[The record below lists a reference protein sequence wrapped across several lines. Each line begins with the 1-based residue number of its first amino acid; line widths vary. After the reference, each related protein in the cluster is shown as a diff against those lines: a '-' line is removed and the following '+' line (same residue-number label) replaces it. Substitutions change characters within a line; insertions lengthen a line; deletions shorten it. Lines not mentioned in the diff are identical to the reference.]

1 MAAANYA
8 RPPDMPQALALD
20 HVSPATR
27 LLEKKR
33 QQFEVQEALDAQ
45 KEEFLRHEEA
55 FRRREEALR
64 RKDVELQ
71 DSLIKFNK
79 FLQENESK
87 RKRAITRAA
96 DERKQIE
103 HKEGEIDRLN
113 GQHKNKIAEAKAL
126 EKDLQRN
133 KICQEFLTEV
143 CAHLTEDYHEIQDL
157 LNRYKT
163 LRGANDDLSRRQKD
177 YEDLSE
183 KKKEDFI
190 KYMKERANEILNAN
204 NEIALLQ
211 DKLEQ
216 TEATTYRLQADVDS
230 AIRGMS
236 DKTLELCQILAA
248 VDNLLERFVTHMT
261 KHKQKRDVADKKP
274 IIKPGTASAETLEV
288 EGKLAIER
296 LDEICT
302 YMTDYA
308 DIVAEY
314 EKWNGNP
321 PTSTKHAV
329 GSGSAA
335 QQASH
340 RSVDAAPAS

>member
-1 MAAANYA
+1 MAVSSGGSSSSIYA
-8 RPPDMPQALALD
+8 RPPDLPQTLALD

-27 LLEKKR
+27 LLEKRR
-33 QQFEVQEALDAQ
+33 QMFEVQEALDAQ
-45 KEEFLRHEEA
+45 KEEYLRHEDA

-103 HKEGEIDRLN
+103 NKEADIDRLER
-113 GQHKNKIAEAKAL
+113 QYRNKVSDAKAL

-133 KICQEFLTEV
+133 KICQEFLTDV
-143 CAHLTEDYHEIQDL
+143 CVHLTEDYHEIQDL
-157 LNRYKT
+157 LNRYST

-183 KKKEDFI
+183 KKKEEFI
-190 KYMKERANEILNAN
+190 LYMKERSNEMLNAN

-216 TEATTYRLQADVDS
+216 TEATTYRLQAEVDS

-248 VDNLLERFVTHMT
+248 VDNLFRRLRR
-261 KHKQKRDVADKKP
+261 QDARAVAADQLDNQA
-274 IIKPGTASAETLEV
+274 GQ
-288 EGKLAIER
+288 LAFDR
-296 LDEICT
+296 LDEISS
-302 YMTDYA
+302 YILDYA
-308 DIVAEY
+308 DICAEY
-314 EKWNGNP
+314 ENYL
-321 PTSTKHAV
+321 
-329 GSGSAA
+329 
-335 QQASH
+335 H
-340 RSVDAAPAS
+340 R